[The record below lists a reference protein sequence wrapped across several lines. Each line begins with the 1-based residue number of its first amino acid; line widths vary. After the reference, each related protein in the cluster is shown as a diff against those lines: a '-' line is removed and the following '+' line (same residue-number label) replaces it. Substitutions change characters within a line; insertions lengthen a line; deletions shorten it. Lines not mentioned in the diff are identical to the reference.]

1 MPPDWIRRE
10 ARLKEFFFERRVLIA
25 VGILALAFTLFLL
38 LWYAYQVMLVTFAGL
53 LLAVFLHGVGVFIQQ
68 KLGLGYSLSLALVL
82 LAGLLILAG
91 LFVLI
96 APTLGEQ
103 VDEITT
109 EVPKA
114 WQEIRQSLQKTNLG
128 RLVLREGQEAI
139 PRQREIWSTLA
150 GAFSTTLGA
159 IGNLLIILFIGVYLA
174 ANPGAYMRGLCALI
188 PRHRQKRFT
197 SVVNEIGN
205 SLWSWVLGRLF
216 AMGVITILTLV
227 GLWLIG
233 VRLALALSLSAGV
246 LNFIPYIGPLAS
258 AIPALL
264 IAIPQGLKTVVWVG
278 VLYSA
283 IQGIESY
290 LLTPMVDK
298 RAVSLPPALTITTQV
313 LFGSVAG
320 ILGLALATPMTAVAV
335 ILVERLYVED
345 ALGKAKDE
353 ERKDEG

>member
-1 MPPDWIRRE
+1 
-10 ARLKEFFFERRVLIA
+10 VLIA